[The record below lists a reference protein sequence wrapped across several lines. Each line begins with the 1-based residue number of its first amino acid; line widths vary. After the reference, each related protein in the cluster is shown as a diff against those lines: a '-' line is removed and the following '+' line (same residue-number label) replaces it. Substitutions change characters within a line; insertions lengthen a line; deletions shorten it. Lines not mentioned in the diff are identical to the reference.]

1 MSKLRLDKIPAQQ
14 ETFMAL
20 LASVDGAMRLVG
32 IWVDAKIDR
41 KMTSLIRKHDDQQWF
56 SPLLDFEGHI
66 ILEQTLFSKIGVTML
81 EAKNLWC
88 NIHIMLCFN
97 DNVL

>member
-1 MSKLRLDKIPAQQ
+1 LVAEKKVTPIFLAADCCDMSKLRLDKIPAQQ

-41 KMTSLIRKHDDQQWF
+41 KMTSLIRKHDDQQ
-56 SPLLDFEGHI
+56 
-66 ILEQTLFSKIGVTML
+66 
-81 EAKNLWC
+81 
-88 NIHIMLCFN
+88 
-97 DNVL
+97 